1 MLRFLLKHTPL
12 LASCLFANAGVYKLL
27 NPGEATMALQS
38 LDVPYRWANLIV
50 IAVTILE
57 LYLGTILL
65 AKIDLR
71 WGMALAMG
79 TMLLFAVYMWYLST
93 LANPPSCGCLGLTGI
108 FNSNKHAALFG
119 LVQNCLILWALKFSY
134 AHHFN
139 SSKAEEVKQELQSS
153 WHPAKP
159 F

>member
-65 AKIDLR
+65 VKIDLK
-71 WGMALAMG
+71 WGMALGMG
-79 TMLLFAVYMWYLST
+79 TMFVFAAYMWYLST

-108 FNSNKHAALFG
+108 FNSNKRAALFG
-119 LVQNCLILWALKFSY
+119 LFQNCLILWALKLSC
-134 AHHFN
+134 
-139 SSKAEEVKQELQSS
+139 
-153 WHPAKP
+153 
-159 F
+159 